1 MKKLSVL
8 VALIT
13 QDNDFQQEQAAVA
26 EATARKLDVSV
37 KIIYAGNDGVNQSL
51 QLVQAIQAAPDL
63 RPDAIIAEPVGTNMP
78 QVAQAAA
85 HAGIGWVVINRN
97 LDYAG
102 ELRRKY
108 LCPIFSLSSNNESV
122 GRIQAEQFNA
132 LMPGG
137 GNILY
142 VEGPSTS
149 EAARERTIGMLS
161 VKRRDITV
169 KSLKGDWT
177 ETGAYN
183 VVKSWL
189 RLSTSK
195 ELKIAVVGC
204 QNDAM
209 ALGTRRAIQ
218 ESVEGSERE
227 RLLNLPFTGCDG
239 VPNKG
244 QAYVQRGILAAT
256 VITPPMTGQ
265 ALEMLASAI
274 RSKTQPPEHTFTI
287 ATSFP
292 PIDELTAKSRFSPV
306 NG

>member
-13 QDNDFQQEQAAVA
+13 HDNDFQQEQAAVA
-26 EATARKLDVSV
+26 EATARKLDVDV

-51 QLVQAIQAAPDL
+51 QLVQAIQVSPDL
-63 RPDAIIAEPVGTNMP
+63 RPDAIVVEPVGTTMS
-78 QVAQAAA
+78 QVANAAA
-85 HAGIGWVVINRN
+85 LAGVGWVVLNRT
-97 LDYAG
+97 LDYIG
-102 ELRRKY
+102 DLRRKCT
-108 LCPIFSLSSNNESV
+108 CPIFSISSNNESV
-122 GRIQAEQFNA
+122 GRIQGEQFNA

-137 GNILY
+137 GNVLY

-161 VKRRDITV
+161 VKHQNIAV
-169 KSLKGDWT
+169 KTLKGDWT

-183 VVKSWL
+183 AVKSWL

-195 ELKIAVVGC
+195 ELKIAVVGS

-218 ESVEGSERE
+218 ESVEGTERE

-239 VPNKG
+239 VPSKG
-244 QAYVQRGILAAT
+244 QAYVDRGILAAT

-265 ALEMLASAI
+265 AMEMLTIAI
-274 RSKTQPPEHTFTI
+274 RSKNQPPEHTFTLS
-287 ATSFP
+287 TSYP
-292 PIDELTAKSRFSPV
+292 AV
-306 NG
+306 NDLQEKRRHSSGN

>member
-13 QDNDFQQEQAAVA
+13 HDNDFQQEQAAVA
-26 EATARKLDVSV
+26 EATARKLDVDV

-51 QLVQAIQAAPDL
+51 QLVQAIQVSPDL
-63 RPDAIIAEPVGTNMP
+63 RPDAIIVEPVGTTMP
-78 QVAQAAA
+78 QVAHAAA
-85 HAGIGWVVINRN
+85 LAGIGWVVLNRTVE
-97 LDYAG
+97 YAA
-102 ELRRKY
+102 ELRRKCS
-108 LCPIFSLSSNNESV
+108 CPIFSISSNNETV
-122 GRIQAEQFNA
+122 GRIQGEQFNV

-137 GNILY
+137 GNVLY

-149 EAARERTIGMLS
+149 EAARERTMGMLS
-161 VKRRDITV
+161 VKRPDIAV

-183 VVKSWL
+183 AVKSWL

-239 VPNKG
+239 VPSKG
-244 QAYVQRGILAAT
+244 QSYVNRGTLAAT

-265 ALEMLASAI
+265 ALEMLTAAI
-274 RSKTQPPEHTFTI
+274 RSKSQPAEHTFTLS
-287 ATSFP
+287 TSYP
-292 PIDELTAKSRFSPV
+292 SINELGEKRRSSTR
-306 NG
+306 

>member
-13 QDNDFQQEQAAVA
+13 HDNDFQQEQAAVA
-26 EATARKLDVSV
+26 EATARKLDLNI

-51 QLVQAIQAAPDL
+51 QLVQAIQVSPDL
-63 RPDAIIAEPVGTNMP
+63 RPDAIIVEPVGTTMP

-85 HAGIGWVVINRN
+85 LAGIGWVVLNRN
-97 LDYAG
+97 IDYAS
-102 ELRRKY
+102 ELRRKCS
-108 LCPIFSLSSNNESV
+108 CPIFSLSCNNESV
-122 GRIQAEQFNA
+122 GRIQGEQFNA

-137 GNILY
+137 GNVLY

-149 EAARERTIGMLS
+149 EAARERTIGMLG
-161 VKRRDITV
+161 VKRPDIAV
-169 KSLKGDWT
+169 KALKGDWT

-183 VVKSWL
+183 AVKSWL

-239 VPNKG
+239 VPSKG
-244 QAYVQRGILAAT
+244 QAYVQRGTLAAT
-256 VITPPMTGQ
+256 VVTPPMTGQ
-265 ALEMLASAI
+265 ALEMLTAAI
-274 RSKTQPPEHTFTI
+274 RSKIQPLEHSFTV

-292 PIDELTAKSRFSPV
+292 PINELGGGGRFSSAH
-306 NG
+306 

>member
-26 EATARKLDVSV
+26 DATARKLDVDV

-51 QLVQAIQAAPDL
+51 QLVQAIQMSPDL
-63 RPDAIIAEPVGTNMP
+63 RPDAIIVEPVGTTMS
-78 QVAQAAA
+78 QVGHAAA
-85 HAGIGWVVINRN
+85 HAGIGWVVLNRTV
-97 LDYAG
+97 DYVS
-102 ELRRKY
+102 ELRTKCT
-108 LCPIFSLSSNNESV
+108 CPIFSISSNNESV
-122 GRIQAEQFNA
+122 GRIQGEQFNA

-137 GNILY
+137 GNVLY

-149 EAARERTIGMLS
+149 EAARERTIGMLG
-161 VKRRDITV
+161 VKRPDIAV
-169 KSLKGDWT
+169 KALKGDWT
-177 ETGAYN
+177 EAGAYN
-183 VVKSWL
+183 AVKSWM

-195 ELKIAVVGC
+195 ELKIAIVGC

-239 VPNKG
+239 VPSKG
-244 QAYVQRGILAAT
+244 QAYV
-256 VITPPMTGQ
+256 
-265 ALEMLASAI
+265 
-274 RSKTQPPEHTFTI
+274 
-287 ATSFP
+287 
-292 PIDELTAKSRFSPV
+292 
-306 NG
+306 

>member
-13 QDNDFQQEQAAVA
+13 HDNDFQQEQAAVA
-26 EATARKLDVSV
+26 EATARKLDVDV

-51 QLVQAIQAAPDL
+51 QLVQAIQVSPDL
-63 RPDAIIAEPVGTNMP
+63 RPDAIIVEPVGTTMP
-78 QVAQAAA
+78 QVAHAAA
-85 HAGIGWVVINRN
+85 LAGIGWVVLNRTVE
-97 LDYAG
+97 YAA
-102 ELRRKY
+102 ELRRKCS
-108 LCPIFSLSSNNESV
+108 CPIFSISSNNETV
-122 GRIQAEQFNA
+122 GRIQGEQFNV
-132 LMPGG
+132 LIPGG
-137 GNILY
+137 SNVLY

-149 EAARERTIGMLS
+149 EAARERTMGMLS
-161 VKRRDITV
+161 VKRPDIAV

-183 VVKSWL
+183 AVKSWL

-239 VPNKG
+239 VPSKG
-244 QAYVQRGILAAT
+244 QSYVNRGTLAAT

-265 ALEMLASAI
+265 ALEMLTAAI
-274 RSKTQPPEHTFTI
+274 RSKSQPAEHTFTLS
-287 ATSFP
+287 TSYP
-292 PIDELTAKSRFSPV
+292 SINELGEKRRSSTR
-306 NG
+306 